1 MLRLRSAPPLLNQQ
15 NFYMPIDL
23 KNKVVLITGASSG
36 FGQDSARLFAAEG
49 CKVVLAARRLE
60 RLQALASEIQAAGG
74 EALAIP
80 VDVSQR
86 HEIDLM
92 VRTVLDLYGRIDIL
106 FNNAGFGQVDW
117 FERLDAERQ
126 IETLIRVNLT
136 GTMRTLEACRPL
148 LTASGGAAVATASL
162 LSFVGGP
169 LVPGYSA
176 SKGGIVQLVKSLA
189 IAWAPRIR
197 VNAIAPGWIS
207 TPLTD
212 VLGSDAD
219 RSADILARTPMA
231 RWGEPADIVGPTL
244 FLCSD
249 AARFIT
255 GAILT
260 IDGGYLAT

>member
-1 MLRLRSAPPLLNQQ
+1 VSAPAVFDFTGRHAL
-15 NFYMPIDL
+15 
-23 KNKVVLITGASSG
+23 VTGATSG
-36 FGQDSARLFAAEG
+36 IGLTLAHGFATAGATVTAVGLDAHRADEAPG
-49 CKVVLAARRLE
+49 VTFRDVDVTEPNAINRVLAE
-60 RLQALASEIQAAGG
+60 F
-74 EALAIP
+74 
-80 VDVSQR
+80 D
-86 HEIDLM
+86 
-92 VRTVLDLYGRIDIL
+92 
-106 FNNAGFGQVDW
+106 
-117 FERLDAERQ
+117 RLDVVVSCAGIIRRGAEHDP
-126 IETLIRVNLT
+126 EVFAHVVDVNLT

-176 SKGGIVQLVKSLA
+176 SKGGIAQLVKSLA

-212 VLGSDAD
+212 VLRSDAD